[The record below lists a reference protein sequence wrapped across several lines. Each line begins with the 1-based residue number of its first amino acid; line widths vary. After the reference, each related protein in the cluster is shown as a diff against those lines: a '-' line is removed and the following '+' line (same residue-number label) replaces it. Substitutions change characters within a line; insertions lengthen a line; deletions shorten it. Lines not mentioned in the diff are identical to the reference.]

1 LNPDRWRRVEE
12 LFHEASELPHS
23 QRTAFLQRSCANDPE
38 LRREVESLL
47 KHSEDD
53 FAEQSV
59 HEAALNFSAA
69 ADLETGTL
77 FAHYQIVSMVGAGG
91 MGRVYLAQDTRLQ
104 RRVALKMLSPEYV
117 YDVRG
122 LQRFQ
127 QEALAVSA
135 LNHPTLLTVYD
146 IGESG
151 GKHFIASEFIEGVT
165 LRQKLA
171 GGKGDLSFAIDA
183 AIQIASGLNAAH
195 AAGVTHRDVKPENV
209 MIRPDG
215 LVKLLDFGIAKLSN
229 RGRDATYRKSRITQ
243 TGTVVGTARYMSPEQ
258 ARGLEVDQRSDIF
271 SLGAVLYETITGN
284 PAFPG
289 DTASDQIAEILKT
302 DPAALSVAAP
312 GVPVEVERIVSKA
325 LAKDVGQRY
334 QSAGELLADLNAFK
348 KESEFHEK
356 LQSTP
361 PEGYAT
367 GVLPRAS
374 WSRWIAL
381 AAVILLCAGAALWIW
396 DRSRGAPAAGQPVR
410 VAILPFRNLKP
421 DPETEFLSFSLA
433 DAAIT
438 KLSYVNS
445 IIVRPSS
452 SIEKYRDHVFDPQ
465 QVGRE
470 LNVNRLVTGSY
481 LKDGDSLRVNTQLIS
496 LQPNKIL
503 WQDTFDVKYGNL
515 LGVQDRVAQQIISGL
530 ELKLSP
536 HEASNLKVDQPANE
550 QAYEYYLRGVD
561 FYSTNNFGSA
571 ITMLEK
577 AAAIDPDYALTWAH
591 LGRAYTTNASLHF
604 GGREEYSKAEPA
616 YEKAISL
623 NPALIEP
630 RVYMAN
636 LFTDTGRVEQAVP
649 LLREALKTNANSAEA
664 HWELGYAYRFAGAL
678 QESVAECER
687 ARQLDPQVKINSSA
701 LNAYL
706 YLGKYDDF
714 LKSLPANNSVYIL
727 FYRGFGEYYKQDYA
741 AAKPS
746 FEQAYRGDATLL
758 PAEIGRAL
766 ELAMDHQNAQGLALM
781 RETEQKVNERGV
793 ADAEGLY
800 KMAQAYAAL
809 GDDASSLRLVQRA
822 IDGGFFPYPYLVND
836 PLTARLRKETA
847 FPELMK
853 QARQR
858 YEQFRGMFL
867 EQGK

>member
-1 LNPDRWRRVEE
+1 LNPDRWRRVED
-12 LFHEASELPHS
+12 LFHEASERPAGERAS
-23 QRTAFLQRSCANDPE
+23 FLAQTCAHDPD

-47 KHSEDD
+47 QHAEED
-53 FAEQSV
+53 FAEKSV
-59 HEAALNFSAA
+59 QEAALNFSAA
-69 ADLETGTL
+69 ADLETGTQ
-77 FAHYQIVSMVGAGG
+77 FAHYQIISMVGVGG
-91 MGRVYLAQDTRLQ
+91 MGRVYLAQDTRLK
-104 RRVALKMLSPEYV
+104 RKVALKMLNPEFV
-117 YDVRG
+117 YDQRG

-127 QEALAVSA
+127 QEALSVSA
-135 LNHPTLLTVYD
+135 LNHPNLLTIYD
-146 IGESG
+146 VGESG
-151 GKHFIASEFIEGVT
+151 GKHFIASEFIEGIT
-165 LRQKLA
+165 LRQKLGA
-171 GGKGDLSFAIDA
+171 GKTNVNFAIDA
-183 AIQIASGLNAAH
+183 AIQITSGLMAAH

-215 LVKLLDFGIAKLSN
+215 LVKLLDFGIAKLSG
-229 RGRDATYRKSRITQ
+229 RGRDTTHRKSRITIA
-243 TGTVVGTARYMSPEQ
+243 GTVVGTARYMSPEQ
-258 ARGLEVDQRSDIF
+258 ARGLDVDQRSDIF
-271 SLGAVLYETITGN
+271 SLGAVLYEMITGT

-302 DPAALSVAAP
+302 DPAPISAAVP
-312 GVPVEVERIVSKA
+312 GAPVEVERIVSKA
-325 LAKDVGQRY
+325 LAKDAGQRY
-334 QSAGELLADLNAFK
+334 QSASELLADLTAFK
-348 KESEFHEK
+348 KEAEFREK
-356 LQSTP
+356 LHATP
-361 PEGYAT
+361 PEGYPP
-367 GVLPRAS
+367 GLLPRAS
-374 WSRWIAL
+374 ANRWVAL
-381 AAVILLCAGAALWIW
+381 VALILLGAAASIWLW
-396 DRSRGAPAAGQPVR
+396 DRTRDAPGAGQPVR

-421 DPETEFLSFSLA
+421 DPETAFLGFSLA

-445 IIVRPSS
+445 IVVRPSS
-452 SIEKYRDHVFDPQ
+452 AVEKYRDHIADPQ
-465 QVGRE
+465 KVGSE

-496 LQPNKIL
+496 LQPSKIL

-515 LGVQDRVAQQIISGL
+515 LSVQDLVAQQIISGL
-530 ELKLSP
+530 ELKLTP
-536 HEASNLKVDQPANE
+536 HEASNLKVDKPANE

-571 ITMLEK
+571 IAMLEK
-577 AAAIDPDYALTWAH
+577 AAAIDPEYALTWAH

-604 GGREEYSKAEPA
+604 GGREDYGKAEPA
-616 YEKAISL
+616 YERAISL

-649 LLREALKTNANSAEA
+649 LLREALKTNANNAEA

-678 QESVAECER
+678 DESVTECTR

-706 YLGKYDDF
+706 YLGKYDEF

-741 AAKPS
+741 AAKAS
-746 FEQAYRGDATLL
+746 FEQAYRGDPTLL
-758 PAEIGRAL
+758 PAEVGRAL
-766 ELAMDHQNAQGLALM
+766 ELAMDRQNSQGLDLM
-781 RETEQKVNERGV
+781 RQTEQKVNERGV

-800 KMAQAYAAL
+800 KVGQAYAVL
-809 GDDASSLRLVQRA
+809 GDDASAMRLIRRA
-822 IDGGFFPYPYLVND
+822 IEGGFFPYPYLAND
-836 PLTARLRKETA
+836 PLTARLRRDAA

-867 EQGK
+867 RQGT